1 MSHGKLTTRDVNQ
14 LRILKLLRLN
24 PTISRTGLAKRTGLG
39 KATVST
45 LVSELIDEGVISE
58 GDLGA
63 QTKGA
68 GRRPI
73 QLCLN
78 GDARFA
84 IGIELTGSELIA
96 ALVDLCGNPVE
107 TRQLVVPDL
116 SVGTAVDLMDK
127 VVRDLIKRC
136 PRDRVLGVGIGV
148 PGPVDHS
155 HSRIIQAVNLGW
167 VDVPLAA
174 MVDEKTNL
182 PTSVLKRQNAGAL
195 GEYWYGV
202 GKPKDAVLFV
212 SVGIGI
218 GSGIVIDGK
227 LYQGVSGYSGE
238 IGHMTVVPSG
248 DRCNCGNYGCLETV
262 ASASALALRA
272 RQRIRDGE
280 DSLLMEHTKGLL
292 DTISS
297 GMVLDAAKCGDQLA
311 SEVVTEA
318 AVFLGIAIANAI
330 NLMNPSIVV
339 LGGEILNESDLFIQ
353 PIRETV
359 RRRACT
365 PCAIGVEIVPARWG
379 VLAAAVGAAAL
390 VIDGFFMGAENA
402 MLPESAPSLPM
413 GQI

>member
-1 MSHGKLTTRDVNQ
+1 VN
-14 LRILKLLRLN
+14 
-24 PTISRTGLAKRTGLG
+24 
-39 KATVST
+39 
-45 LVSELIDEGVISE
+45 
-58 GDLGA
+58 
-63 QTKGA
+63 
-68 GRRPI
+68 
-73 QLCLN
+73 
-78 GDARFA
+78 
-84 IGIELTGSELIA
+84 
-96 ALVDLCGNPVE
+96 LCGNPVE

-116 SVGTAVDLMDK
+116 SIGTAVDLVDK
-127 VVRDLIKRC
+127 VVRDFVERC

-155 HSRIIQAVNLGW
+155 HSRVIQAVNLGW

-174 MVDEKTNL
+174 MVEEKTNL
-182 PTSVLKRQNAGAL
+182 PTTVLKRQNAGAL

-202 GKPKDAVLFV
+202 GKPRDAVLFV

-218 GSGIVIDGK
+218 GSGIVIGGK

-238 IGHMTVVPSG
+238 IGHMTVVPNG

-280 DSLLMEHTKGLL
+280 DSLLLERTKGLL
-292 DTISS
+292 DTITP
-297 GMVLDAAKCGDQLA
+297 GMVLDAAKSGDHLA

-365 PCAIGVEIVPARWG
+365 PCSIGIEIVPARWG

-402 MLPESAPSLPM
+402 MLPESAP
-413 GQI
+413 